1 MKKDFVDVIYLFT
14 LLGLV
19 IFCCLLVVEVRKV
32 KEINNTQEQM
42 INIMRREQN
51 GLRLRIE
58 ELAKQINQMN
68 RYVKYT
74 GG

>member
-14 LLGLV
+14 LLGLI
-19 IFCCLLVVEVRKV
+19 IFCCLLVVDVRKV
-32 KEINNTQEQM
+32 KEINNTQEHM
-42 INIMRREQN
+42 INIMRREQD

-68 RYVKYT
+68 RYVKYP